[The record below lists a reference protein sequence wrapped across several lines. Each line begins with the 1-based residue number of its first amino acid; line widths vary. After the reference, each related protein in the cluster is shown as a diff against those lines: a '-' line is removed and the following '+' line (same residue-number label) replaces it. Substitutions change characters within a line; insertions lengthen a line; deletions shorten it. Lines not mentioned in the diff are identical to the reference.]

1 MIALTAAAVFVLG
14 VLAGMSL
21 RPRNQPVHHDR
32 PKVMHPR
39 TVPSSRRVLRATRRS

>member
-1 MIALTAAAVFVLG
+1 MIALTAVVVFVLG

-21 RPRNQPVHHDR
+21 PTRNQPDHHDR

-39 TVPSSRRVLRATRRS
+39 TVPSSRRVLRATRRI